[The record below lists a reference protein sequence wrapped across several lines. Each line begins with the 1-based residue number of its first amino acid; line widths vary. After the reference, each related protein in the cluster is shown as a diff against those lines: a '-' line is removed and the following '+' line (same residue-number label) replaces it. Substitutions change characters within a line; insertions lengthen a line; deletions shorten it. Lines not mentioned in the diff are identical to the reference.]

1 MTMLAAIGRLVL
13 RYVRKRIVVDA
24 RLSVR
29 PDLHKA
35 MIP

>member
-13 RYVRKRIVVDA
+13 RYARERIVVGA
-24 RLSVR
+24 RLRVR
-29 PDLHKA
+29 LDLHKA